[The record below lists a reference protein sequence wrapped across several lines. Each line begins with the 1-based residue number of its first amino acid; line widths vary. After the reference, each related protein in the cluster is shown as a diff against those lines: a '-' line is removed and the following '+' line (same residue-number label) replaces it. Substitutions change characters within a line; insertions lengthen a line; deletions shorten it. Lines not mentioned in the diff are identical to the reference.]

1 MTMEQKSDFKPVLR
15 NVQNGDFYEWD
26 GEKYTNLRT
35 GNSGMVEDEKA
46 REIFKFNMEASQIFN
61 EYPIVKELI
70 QRLNLKSD
78 K

>member
-1 MTMEQKSDFKPVLR
+1 MKPVVR

-26 GEKYTNLRT
+26 GERYTNLRT
-35 GNSGMVEDEKA
+35 MKSGMVEDEKA